1 MPGLGIGLAAVTC
14 EAVGGSYGGDAARYD
29 GFWGL
34 ANVPSLYGGISFTS
48 GLALVPFEIGVTP
61 SVWLDGSN
69 PPIDDLPDNTI
80 WDLIDIG
87 DGAGAVHYTP
97 EAVSAIANNEPHDA
111 GTYTAHYWYIGK
123 GAADVNDTDFITTVT
138 A

>member
-14 EAVGGSYGGDAARYD
+14 EAMGGQFIISRYD
-29 GFWGL
+29 GFWTL
-34 ANVPSLYGGISFTS
+34 AIAGAAYGGISLF
-48 GLALVPFEIGVTP
+48 GFPAIVPFEIGVTP
-61 SVWLDGSN
+61 TIWLDGSN

-80 WDLIDIG
+80 WDLIDVG

-97 EAVSAIANNEPHDA
+97 EAVSAVANNEPHDA

-123 GAADVNDTDFITTVT
+123 GAADVTDTDFITTINS
-138 A
+138 